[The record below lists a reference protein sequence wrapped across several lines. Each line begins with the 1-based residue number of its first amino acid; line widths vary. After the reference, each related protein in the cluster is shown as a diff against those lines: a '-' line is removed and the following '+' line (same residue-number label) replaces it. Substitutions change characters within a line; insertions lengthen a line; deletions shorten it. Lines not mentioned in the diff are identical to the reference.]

1 MPRSLSFHDRV
12 TNALNFSL
20 PKVPDT
26 DEIILNYLSDE
37 KRQPGKTLLAIYKA
51 CYKNSLPES
60 PPKCFSSRG
69 LGNSPVSPM
78 DQYQSFFSP
87 YTTTTL
93 TMEKGREKLLQMCIV
108 LGIGYDSTKY
118 LLKTIGYRSLY
129 DASLFENCIWFILNT
144 EGSLYDLYLL
154 YDEALAVAEDATQD
168 TASFQY
174 EEETSAISQLY
185 TGFFSLAKERIF
197 ESGDSLN
204 KESFLAFVREMA
216 PYFRMHQNAVS
227 KCFLDLKASI
237 HITSLYD
244 CFSPCLCDTQIAFLE
259 QCRQL
264 NNENVHLKYP
274 SREALILFKL
284 YHQMLTHDL
293 EVSKDALMAQR
304 HLASAAILNDLLEE
318 CHFPQ
323 TSTQFPFDAIILE
336 LLQYTVE
343 EGSQLNMVQRLL
355 SLYQFAQYAKETLSG
370 RNLETAVTYFDRLLQ
385 QDPAFVA
392 SCPLWGCAKIWT
404 EIDGETER
412 FVPSRGF
419 TLFLILLEALTK
431 RGTLPSPEEV
441 NARLTSLYMSPLK
454 AASSFD
460 RFLFALQSLNNPQTI
475 RDILY
480 PFFRFIFSFKQL
492 GQGKQPGDPDAFSR
506 AFASFERALI
516 GHHADVPKK
525 DFWKSI
531 VAGTFN
537 AIETLYG
544 KAALSPDEGKL
555 LACQLTV
562 QTKFS
567 QLNIQVK
574 KPEFPIHTITLSIE
588 GQDTENLK
596 YPTRELPD
604 FSRLEQWN
612 NQYYNLHY
620 KDYRIVLSW
629 VYEGRERTCSYPVT
643 LSLKS
648 TTQSLLFSC
657 TNPETVQVF
666 RKTPD
671 PENKKNTLLTLL
683 DTLTL

>member
-1 MPRSLSFHDRV
+1 MPTSLSFHDRV

-20 PKVPDT
+20 PRVQDT

-154 YDEALAVAEDATQD
+154 YDEALAVAEDAAQD

-204 KESFLAFVREMA
+204 KESFLDFVREMA
-216 PYFRMHQNAVS
+216 PYFRMHQNAAS
-227 KCFLDLKASI
+227 QFFLGLKDSI
-237 HITSLYD
+237 HISSLYD
-244 CFSPCLCDTQIAFLE
+244 YFSPCLCDTQSAFLE

-264 NNENVHLKYP
+264 SNESVHLKYP
-274 SREALILFKL
+274 SREAMILFKL
-284 YHQMLTHDL
+284 YSQMLTHDL

-323 TSTQFPFDAIILE
+323 TSKQFPFDAVIFE

-355 SLYQFAQYAKETLSG
+355 PLYQFAQYGKETLSG
-370 RNLETAVTYFDRLLQ
+370 KRLASAAIFFDHLLQ
-385 QDPAFVA
+385 QDPSFIA
-392 SCPLWGCAKIWT
+392 SCQSWGRARVWV
-404 EIDGETER
+404 EGEDGKER
-412 FVPSRGF
+412 FVPSREF
-419 TLFLILLEALTK
+419 ILFLILLEALTK
-431 RGTLPSPEEV
+431 RGTIPTPAEINV
-441 NARLTSLYMSPLK
+441 RLTSLRLPPLDSS
-454 AASSFD
+454 SSFD
-460 RFLFALQSLNNPQTI
+460 RFLFALQELNDQQTI
-475 RDILY
+475 RNILY

-492 GQGKQPGDPDAFSR
+492 GQGKQTGDPDAFSH
-506 AFASFERALI
+506 AFATFQCARE
-516 GHHADVPKK
+516 DVYTNIPKHP
-525 DFWKSI
+525 WKST
-531 VAGTFN
+531 VAGIFN

-544 KAALSPDEGKL
+544 QMPLTSDEGKL

-567 QLNIQVK
+567 QLNVQVK
-574 KPEFPIHTITLSIE
+574 KPEFPIDTITLSIE

-643 LSLKS
+643 LSSKA

-657 TNPETVQVF
+657 TSPETVQVF